1 MPLIYRQAREG
12 DARAILQ
19 VWLYAGLTES
29 VTDDVGSVERA
40 IREATCFPVAEADG
54 RLIGTLIA
62 GFDAWRGNLYRLAVI
77 PEFRR
82 RGVARALVARVE
94 QAFRERGVRRV
105 SALVERERE
114 QSIRFWTTMGYIDDV
129 RLARFVRTL

>member
-1 MPLIYRQAREG
+1 VPITYRQAREG

-19 VWLYAGLTES
+19 VWLDSGLTES
-29 VTDDVGSVERA
+29 VTDDAANVECA
-40 IREATCFPVAEADG
+40 IREATSFAVAEAEG

-62 GFDAWRGNLYRLAVI
+62 GFDGWRGNFYRLAVI

-82 RGVARALVARVE
+82 RGVARALVASAEHV
-94 QAFRERGVRRV
+94 FRERGVRRV

-114 QSIRFWTTMGYIDDV
+114 HSIRFWTAIGYTDDV